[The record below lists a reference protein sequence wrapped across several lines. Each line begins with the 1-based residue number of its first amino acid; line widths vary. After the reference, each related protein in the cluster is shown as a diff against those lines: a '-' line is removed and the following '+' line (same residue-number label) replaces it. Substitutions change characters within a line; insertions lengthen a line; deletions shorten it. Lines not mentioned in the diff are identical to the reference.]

1 MINDRPVRIIHV
13 VILAWI
19 QSVQL
24 TEIIDVCD
32 YPNVH
37 LAANFC
43 ILLFS
48 ESVTY
53 ILPEEE
59 PTAIQLET
67 KETILVDMI
76 DLSDL

>member
-32 YPNVH
+32 HPNVH

-43 ILLFS
+43 ILLFWVS
-48 ESVTY
+48 YVHVTWRRAY
-53 ILPEEE
+53 GY
-59 PTAIQLET
+59 TNWRQ
-67 KETILVDMI
+67 KKRYW
-76 DLSDL
+76 